1 MKALE
6 ALVSAPPVLAALSL
20 IAAGFVVAFLRFPKK
35 AQSRKTIVWLLWAAC
50 FVVIGG
56 WIMQQQSLVLAGS
69 KVQTQEQPVAVAIK
83 GVTRYVTEQLAY
95 RHEFGMLVLLAAI
108 IGFAAIYSLAVST
121 NEA

>member
-6 ALVSAPPVLAALSL
+6 SLVSAPHVLVALSL
-20 IAAGFVVAFLRFPKK
+20 IAAGFVVAFLRFPKRP
-35 AQSRKTIVWLLWAAC
+35 QSRKTIVGFLGVAC
-50 FVVIGG
+50 FVVIGE

-95 RHEFGMLVLLAAI
+95 RHEFGMLVLLAVMLA
-108 IGFAAIYSLAVST
+108 FAAIYNLAVST

>member
-20 IAAGFVVAFLRFPKK
+20 IAVGFVVAFLRFPKQ
-35 AQSRKTIVWLLWAAC
+35 AQSRKIIVGLLWATC
-50 FVVIGG
+50 FVVIGE

-69 KVQTQEQPVAVAIK
+69 KVQTQDQPVAVAIK

-108 IGFAAIYSLAVST
+108 IAFAAIYSLAVST
-121 NEA
+121 KEA